1 MLLSTK
7 IYAETS
13 FSRGSKKK
21 KKGVFL
27 QDYSRLFQESSIL
40 KIKTG

>member
-13 FSRGSKKK
+13 FSRGSKK